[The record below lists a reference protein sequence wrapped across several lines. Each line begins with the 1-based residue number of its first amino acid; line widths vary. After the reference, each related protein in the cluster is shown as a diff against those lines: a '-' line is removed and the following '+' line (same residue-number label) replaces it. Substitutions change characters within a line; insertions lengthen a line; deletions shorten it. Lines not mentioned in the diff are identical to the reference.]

1 MTGLPNG
8 FKAEVHA
15 RFVQLCD
22 DAVEAFRERVA
33 ALAEDAQTD
42 AKSSAGDKHETA
54 LSHMHIE
61 QEKAT
66 AKMREW
72 IAHRRI
78 LEQLDPGATM
88 ARIGPGSLV
97 ELNGSM
103 WLYFSS
109 ALPKI
114 SVKGRTVIGL
124 SANAPLASDLL
135 GRVTGDVFE
144 RNGSVFTVTFF
155 C

>member
-1 MTGLPNG
+1 MCDVSDG
-8 FKAEVHA
+8 FKAEVHS

-22 DAVEAFRERVA
+22 DAIEAFRERVA
-33 ALAEDAQTD
+33 ALAEDAQSD
-42 AKSSAGDKHETA
+42 AKSSAGDKHETT

-72 IAHRRI
+72 IAHRRV
-78 LEQLDPGATM
+78 LEQLDPKVTM
-88 ARIGPGSLV
+88 SKIGPGSLV
-97 ELNGSM
+97 QLNGSM
-103 WLYFSS
+103 WLYYSS

-114 SVKGRTVIGL
+114 NVKGHTVIGL
-124 SANAPLASDLL
+124 SPAAPLASDLNGL
-135 GRVTGDVFE
+135 ATGDVFK
-144 RNGSVFTVTFF
+144 RNGSNYTVTFF